1 MDKNELMLR
10 LIKVISI
17 IVISNIYFFSGIIS
31 SHYIRT
37 HIAKDYDENKS
48 KLSNFLQL
56 MIEVSVI
63 VIVVYILRVIIKNI
77 PNPLDSLY
85 GFKHSKL
92 RELNGNVILAFSFIF
107 FMKDKLHNK
116 VDKLIKF

>member
-1 MDKNELMLR
+1 MKEAASFRIRKSSLYDKNSVVPF
-10 LIKVISI
+10 KIS
-17 IVISNIYFFSGIIS
+17 
-31 SHYIRT
+31 R
-37 HIAKDYDENKS
+37 S

-56 MIEVSVI
+56 IWEVSVI

-85 GFKHSKL
+85 GFKHSKI

-116 VDKLIKF
+116 VDKLIKL